1 MSGVDW
7 NGILQLPQAALAG
20 NARIPKATVIRQAQ
34 LNKNDSRVLNKVRRL
49 EHFATVQKSTTRIP
63 PLVDGEHNIQSVIF
77 LRCEMAGSEGYSE
90 IAGVLH
96 KCFPNP
102 TVILFDGSDEACVSV
117 ATTRRS
123 RAEHG
128 AFVIDTVGS
137 TGRMH
142 VGDQKLAPHL
152 GTLAF
157 GILPQEDLG
166 AFLEGIVWNVRLVRV
181 IPSLGFFPSC
191 SLYLREKLS
200 PLIERHGKVTSRI
213 EALSR
218 QRKTNRDLTL
228 NESARLRVQESTL
241 HEELDS
247 IVKKMKEICS
257 ARD

>member
-7 NGILQLPQAALAG
+7 NGILQLPQAALVG

-34 LNKNDSRVLNKVRRL
+34 LNKNDSGVLNKVRRL

-63 PLVDGEHNIQSVIF
+63 PLVDREHDIQSVIF
-77 LRCEMAGSEGYSE
+77 LRCEMAGSEAYAE
-90 IAGVLH
+90 VAGVLH

-128 AFVIDTVGS
+128 AVVIDTMRS
-137 TGRMH
+137 TGRIH
-142 VGDQKLAPHL
+142 VGDQKLAHYL

-166 AFLEGIVWNVRLVRV
+166 AFLEGIVWNIQLVRV
-181 IPSLGFFPSC
+181 TPSLGFFPES
-191 SLYLREKLS
+191 SSQTHARLKPLIDRYDELTSKIELLARKRRVNRELPLRETARMRVEEAELKEVL
-200 PLIERHGKVTSRI
+200 GGVTEGI
-213 EALSR
+213 
-218 QRKTNRDLTL
+218 
-228 NESARLRVQESTL
+228 
-241 HEELDS
+241 
-247 IVKKMKEICS
+247 KEICNV
-257 ARD
+257 

>member
-34 LNKNDSRVLNKVRRL
+34 LNKNDSKVLNKVRRL

-63 PLVDGEHNIQSVIF
+63 PLVDGEHDIQSVIF
-77 LRCEMAGSEGYSE
+77 LRCEMAGSEAYAE
-90 IAGVLH
+90 VAGVLH

-128 AFVIDTVGS
+128 AVLIDTVGS
-137 TGRMH
+137 TGRIH
-142 VGDQKLAPHL
+142 VGDQKLAPYL

-166 AFLEGIVWNVRLVRV
+166 AFLEGIVWNIQLVRV
-181 IPSLGFFPSC
+181 TPSLGFFPNC
-191 SLYLREKLS
+191 SPHQRAKIG
-200 PLIERHGKVTSRI
+200 PLIERHSEVTSRN
-213 EALSR
+213 EAVSG
-218 QRKTNRDLTL
+218 QRKKNSDLTL
-228 NESARLRVQESTL
+228 NESAHLRVQESTL
-241 HEELDS
+241 NKELDD
-247 IVKKMKEICS
+247 IVKKMKELCN
-257 ARD
+257 A